1 MSAAA
6 LGRGPTQEEQAWSPG
21 PAPLP
26 LFTFGP
32 FADYQTLRIGGLVFA
47 VVLFSV
53 GILLILS
60 KCVPFLH
67 GCWTDGGGMQARPF
81 FDCRKGEGTVLPLHG
96 ISRINTGLGM

>member
-1 MSAAA
+1 MSAAG
-6 LGRGPTQEEQAWSPG
+6 LEGQAWSPG

-26 LFTFGP
+26 PFTSGP

-60 KCVPFLH
+60 KCVPFLR
-67 GCWTDGGGMQARPF
+67 GCWTDGGGMQAQPF
-81 FDCRKGEGTVLPLHG
+81 VLFVYGKGEGTVLPLQST
-96 ISRINTGLGM
+96 SRINTGLGM